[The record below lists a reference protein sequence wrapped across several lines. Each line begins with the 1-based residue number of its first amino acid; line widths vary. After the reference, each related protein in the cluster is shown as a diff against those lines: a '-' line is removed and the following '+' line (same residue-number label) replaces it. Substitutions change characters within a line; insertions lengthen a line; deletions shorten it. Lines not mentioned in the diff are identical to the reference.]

1 MHDKALSMEEV
12 TALGDAIAAT
22 AVMIDVATHRFLTQ
36 LREFDRVGGWQRT
49 GALSCAHWLAW
60 RVGMRLGVAREKVR
74 VARRLAELPLLD
86 GALARGDVSY
96 SKVRAMTRVATA
108 ADEAD
113 LLARAKVATGSQL
126 ERICRL
132 KRTVNR
138 LDAKAARENEE
149 SRRYVMQRG
158 TDDGMVSTQVRLH
171 PEEAA
176 RFLRALQL
184 LGGGNLADG
193 AVALAD
199 LALSGVSTDAF
210 SAVPT
215 VSAAGETSA
224 ARKSGATTGV
234 PPAVADTGIVGDTV
248 DEGSASACDTSL
260 TAEGSGLERSPA
272 MSSFRR
278 RIRPPVEVVVHI
290 SAEHLK
296 GMTELGDGIPAE
308 TCRRLLCDGGIVPM
322 LEDDRGRTIDVGRKT
337 RAIPAA
343 LNRALEAR
351 DGGCRFP
358 GCTNRRFVDGHHII
372 HWIDGGETSLA
383 NTVLLCRRHH
393 RYVHECGFRIEVEG
407 EVLVF
412 RDATGAVIHP
422 QAERPEVSEDIS
434 AIIDVWRGDPMMAW
448 REGPRRTE
456 ARLGDDSCQEARRP
470 PH

>member
-1 MHDKALSMEEV
+1 MHDRALSIEDI
-12 TALGDAIAAT
+12 TALGDAIAET

-36 LREFDRVGGWQRT
+36 LREFDRLGGWQRT

-60 RVGMRLGVAREKVR
+60 RVGMRLGAAREKVR
-74 VARRLAELPLLD
+74 VARRLSELPLLD
-86 GALARGDVSY
+86 DALARGDVSY

-113 LLARAKVATGSQL
+113 LLAMARVATGSQL
-126 ERICRL
+126 ERVCRL
-132 KRTVNR
+132 KRTVIR
-138 LDAKAARENEE
+138 LDAKAAGELEE
-149 SRRYVMQRG
+149 SRRYVLQRS

-184 LGGGNLADG
+184 LGGCNLADG

-199 LALSGVSTDAF
+199 LALSGASTDAF
-210 SAVPT
+210 STSKTA
-215 VSAAGETSA
+215 SAAGDTASTG
-224 ARKSGATTGV
+224 KPDATTSV
-234 PPAVADTGIVGDTV
+234 PPIVTNNGIAGESGH
-248 DEGSASACDTSL
+248 EGSVPAEDTSL
-260 TAEGSGLERSPA
+260 AAESTGLERSPA
-272 MSSFRR
+272 TSSRR
-278 RIRPPVEVVVHI
+278 SVRPPVEVVVHI
-290 SAEHLK
+290 SAAHLE

-308 TCRRLLCDGGIVPM
+308 TCRRLLCDSGVVPM

-393 RYVHECGFRIEVEG
+393 RYVHECGFRIEREG
-407 EVLVF
+407 EALVF
-412 RDATGAVIHP
+412 RDASGAVIQP
-422 QAERPEVSEDIS
+422 QAERPELREDIT
-434 AIIDVWRGDPMMAW
+434 AIIDDWRNVPILEWRG
-448 REGPRRTE
+448 GPRWTE
-456 ARLGDDSCQEARRP
+456 ARLGDDSCEEALRP
-470 PH
+470 AH